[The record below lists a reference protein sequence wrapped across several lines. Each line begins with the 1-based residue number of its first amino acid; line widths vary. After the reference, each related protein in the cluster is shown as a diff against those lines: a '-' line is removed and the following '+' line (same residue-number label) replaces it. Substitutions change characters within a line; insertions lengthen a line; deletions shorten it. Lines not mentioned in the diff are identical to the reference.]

1 MEYKYEFSE
10 NSAQKWKVIIPVI
23 IQSYQSFVREKDQ
36 SHYSLK
42 NGDNIPNCS
51 WNVHESF

>member
-10 NSAQKWKVIIPVI
+10 NSAQKWKVI

-36 SHYSLK
+36 SHYSLR

>member
-10 NSAQKWKVIIPVI
+10 NSAQIWKVIIPVI

-36 SHYSLK
+36 SLFVEKWWQH
-42 NGDNIPNCS
+42 P
-51 WNVHESF
+51 